1 MRTGIEFAA
10 PSNWSEVEG
19 GWPESIE
26 DIGGWPVLG
35 SIRLPLSV
43 FPSKRLRRLE
53 TLLVADELFPSSVG
67 DSEVLI
73 LLVFILVEGPWFC
86 GGFLDCGEI
95 DVGVLRFIFSKCV
108 LQTQFWGCK
117 VTLVW

>member
-67 DSEVLI
+67 DNE
-73 LLVFILVEGPWFC
+73 VFILLNTPSSCSTVTQVHPN
-86 GGFLDCGEI
+86 LS
-95 DVGVLRFIFSKCV
+95 GVCP
-108 LQTQFWGCK
+108 
-117 VTLVW
+117 